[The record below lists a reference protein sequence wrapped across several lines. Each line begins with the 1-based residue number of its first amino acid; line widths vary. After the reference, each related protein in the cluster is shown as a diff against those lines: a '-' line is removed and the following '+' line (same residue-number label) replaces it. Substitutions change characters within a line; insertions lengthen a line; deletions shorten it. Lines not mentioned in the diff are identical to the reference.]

1 MEKPMSENERKG
13 MELLR
18 QHMER
23 VAKMTPEERAEYDK
37 EVEAFGRWFERTFMP
52 KGHFWHTADED
63 DDA

>member
-37 EVEAFGRWFERTFMP
+37 EVEALMNWLLP
-52 KGHFWHTADED
+52 KGHFWYTADED
-63 DDA
+63 DDAEES

>member
-1 MEKPMSENERKG
+1 MEKKPMSENERKG

-37 EVEAFGRWFERTFMP
+37 EVEALRNWLYP
-52 KGHFWHTADED
+52 YGHAWHTADED